1 MLNDTARFVQA
12 LPVTPQF
19 SQALDESEHAPL
31 PDGWFLALTDVTRSR
46 DHIAQ
51 GRYKAVNMAGVA
63 MISAAMNELGFRD
76 MPYCFGGDGA
86 ALALAPPE
94 AQAFAPVL
102 SRVLTMASEE
112 LGLELLGALVPVSRL
127 REDGFDVK
135 VRPVRVSDAM
145 VNFAFTGGGVAH
157 AERLMKAGEY
167 AVRPAPAGQRP
178 NLEGLSC
185 RWMPVQTPGRKIVS
199 LIVEPGLRSD
209 TAGYQRAAERLLAA
223 LGMDRGSASPIP
235 AEGPGVGWPAVGL
248 ELEARVTRGSASLAV
263 QRLKLKLG
271 LAPVRMLFRTGLRL
285 GRFDPRH
292 YQKVTGLNTD
302 YRKVQDGLRMTVSL
316 DPAGLALV
324 EDLLEQER
332 RSGAVRYGMSV
343 QDSAV
348 LTCYVPSVVEDG
360 HLHFLDG
367 AGGGYAAAASAMRG
381 DG

>member
-1 MLNDTARFVQA
+1 M
-12 LPVTPQF
+12 
-19 SQALDESEHAPL
+19 
-31 PDGWFLALTDVTRSR
+31 
-46 DHIAQ
+46 
-51 GRYKAVNMAGVA
+51 
-63 MISAAMNELGFRD
+63 
-76 MPYCFGGDGA
+76 
-86 ALALAPPE
+86 
-94 AQAFAPVL
+94 
-102 SRVLTMASEE
+102 
-112 LGLELLGALVPVSRL
+112 
-127 REDGFDVK
+127 
-135 VRPVRVSDAM
+135 
-145 VNFAFTGGGVAH
+145 
-157 AERLMKAGEY
+157 
-167 AVRPAPAGQRP
+167 
-178 NLEGLSC
+178 
-185 RWMPVQTPGRKIVS
+185 S

-209 TAGYQRAAERLLAA
+209 TAGYQRAAERLLVA
-223 LGMDRGSASPIP
+223 LGMDRGGASPIP

-271 LAPVRMLFRTGLRL
+271 LALVRMLFRTGLRL
-285 GRFDPRH
+285 GGFDPRH